1 LLKSPYGRFFDKIE
15 YMTLQI
21 IFIIISSILAIISP
35 IVYSI
40 AIIKGKAKPH
50 RTTRFVLLIITS
62 LTTASLFAQHNNVA
76 IWLAAVS
83 TFQSVIL
90 FYLSMKKG
98 MGGWSRSDIICLI
111 MAIIGI
117 VLWQI
122 TKNPVIALYFA
133 IAADFMGM
141 IPAII
146 KTYRW
151 PQTEV
156 WTFFILD
163 VFAGIFSMLALKQWA
178 ITDYSY
184 PLYII
189 LINLLMVILIVV
201 PRRKILPLK
210 SSKL

>member
-1 LLKSPYGRFFDKIE
+1 
-15 YMTLQI
+15 MTSQI

-35 IVYSI
+35 IIYSI

-50 RTTRFVLLIITS
+50 RTTRFILLIITS
-62 LTTASLFAQHNNVA
+62 LTTASLLAQHNDVA

-83 TFQSVIL
+83 TFQSVML
-90 FYLSMKKG
+90 FSLSMKKG
-98 MGGWSRSDIICLI
+98 MGGWSKSDIICLI
-111 MAIIGI
+111 MAIVGI

-141 IPAII
+141 VPAII

-156 WTFFILD
+156 WSFFILD
-163 VFAGIFSMLALKQWA
+163 VFAAIFSMLALKQWA
-178 ITDYSY
+178 VTDYSY
-184 PLYII
+184 PLYIM
-189 LINLLMVILIVV
+189 LINLFMVVLIIV
-201 PRRKILPLK
+201 PRKKYSELV
-210 SSKL
+210 SK